1 MARTQPA
8 TAALAA
14 LLAVIGATSAR
25 PSSAQAVA
33 DQTPRSA
40 LTGDLAALCATASAD
55 ATGAAARAWCHGFIV
70 SAAQYHGS
78 LAAANP
84 ATGRVYCV
92 ADPDRLTLDEVRGAF
107 VAWSRANPQYGGDRA
122 IDGLMRFAAAT
133 WPCPQ
138 AAAAVAAPPARSRR

>member
-1 MARTQPA
+1 MNVLARTL
-8 TAALAA
+8 ALTYAA
-14 LLAVIGATSAR
+14 LLIAASA
-25 PSSAQAVA
+25 AQAPPVLA
-33 DQTPRSA
+33 QALEQTPRSA
-40 LTGDLAALCATASAD
+40 LTADLAALCAAAPVD

-84 ATGRVYCV
+84 ATARVYCV
-92 ADPDRLTLDEVRGAF
+92 PDPDSLTLGQVRNAF
-107 VAWSRANPQYGGDRA
+107 VAWSQSNSQHAGDRA

-138 AAAAVAAPPARSRR
+138 PTTSATPDRNRR

>member
-1 MARTQPA
+1 VNVRARPLA
-8 TAALAA
+8 WSVAA
-14 LLAVIGATSAR
+14 LLAAAGAAQAPPVR
-25 PSSAQAVA
+25 AQAVEQA
-33 DQTPRSA
+33 PHSA
-40 LTGDLAALCATASAD
+40 LTSDLAALCAAAPVD

-84 ATGRVYCV
+84 ATARVFCV
-92 ADPDRLTLDEVRGAF
+92 PVPDSLTLDQVRNAF
-107 VAWSRANPQYGGDRA
+107 VAWSRSNPQYARDRA

-138 AAAAVAAPPARSRR
+138 ASPSAAPARNRR